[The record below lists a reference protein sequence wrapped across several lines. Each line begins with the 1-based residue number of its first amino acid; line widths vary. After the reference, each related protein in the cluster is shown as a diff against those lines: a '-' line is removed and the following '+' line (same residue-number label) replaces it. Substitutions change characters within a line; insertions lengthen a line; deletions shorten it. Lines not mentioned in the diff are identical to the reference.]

1 MNDKKR
7 TIPFALAIAATL
19 VVAGSSCSRTVAP
32 MGKSEDAL
40 AVAKDCNA
48 FATDLYARLS
58 SEKTGNLFFSPYS
71 VSLALAMTY
80 AGAEGE
86 TQTEMAKVLHFA
98 PEMNVAQSFGALRTR
113 LDSGDKN
120 AGFQLR
126 VANRLWGQQGFRFL
140 PAFVEVTRD
149 NFGADVGQLDFRK
162 TENARKTI
170 NAWVE
175 QQTDHKIQ
183 DLLAPGVIEAG
194 TRLVLTNAIYFKSPW
209 THRFEKSATSDAP
222 FHTSASDEISV
233 PTMHQTH
240 GLRYAADDDVQVL
253 ELPYAR
259 DGSLSMIILLPKQ
272 VDGLADLEKR
282 LTAENLQTWT
292 DELQPQRVAVWLPK
306 FKMTSEFSLSDA
318 LKAMGMPLAFS
329 DQADFSGM
337 STQERL
343 FISAVIH
350 KAFVDV
356 DEEGTEAAAATAVA
370 VMKSATAR
378 PAEDSIEFRADHPF
392 VFLIRDQ
399 RTQSILF
406 FGRVVKAG

>member
-1 MNDKKR
+1 
-7 TIPFALAIAATL
+7 
-19 VVAGSSCSRTVAP
+19 
-32 MGKSEDAL
+32 
-40 AVAKDCNA
+40 
-48 FATDLYARLS
+48 
-58 SEKTGNLFFSPYS
+58 
-71 VSLALAMTY
+71 
-80 AGAEGE
+80 
-86 TQTEMAKVLHFA
+86 
-98 PEMNVAQSFGALRTR
+98 
-113 LDSGDKN
+113 
-120 AGFQLR
+120 
-126 VANRLWGQQGFRFL
+126 
-140 PAFVEVTRD
+140 
-149 NFGADVGQLDFRK
+149 
-162 TENARKTI
+162 
-170 NAWVE
+170 
-175 QQTDHKIQ
+175 
-183 DLLAPGVIEAG
+183 
-194 TRLVLTNAIYFKSPW
+194 
-209 THRFEKSATSDAP
+209 
-222 FHTSASDEISV
+222 
-233 PTMHQTH
+233 MHQTH